1 MCAQKCRPICINVH
15 THTHIYNHKTQLL
28 EGNIQIKVQTHKFLL
43 QKLFAS
49 ISPKHIFNKENMI
62 CDVFI
67 NIFNFVP
74 GL

>member
-1 MCAQKCRPICINVH
+1 MYKCVYTH
-15 THTHIYNHKTQLL
+15 THTHTHTHNHKTQLL

-49 ISPKHIFNKENMI
+49 ISLKHIFNKENMI
-62 CDVFI
+62 YDVFI
-67 NIFNFVP
+67 NISNFVP